1 MFSRLLATAAAIA
14 VVAAALLALRQQ
26 RLQTLHAMAELH
38 VQMDSNRKLT
48 WDAQTAI
55 AEGTH
60 PAALRAAV
68 ARVHLGLGPDDP
80 IAVPIIRPPLVEIAP
95 RISAALPSPAP

>member
-1 MFSRLLATAAAIA
+1 MFPRLLATTAAIA

-26 RLQTLHAMAELH
+26 RLQTLHAMGELH
-38 VQMDSNRKLT
+38 VQMDADRKLT

-60 PAALRAAV
+60 PAALREAI
-68 ARVHLGLGPDDP
+68 ARVNLTLGPGERSGDLPGPATPDDT
-80 IAVPIIRPPLVEIAP
+80 R
-95 RISAALPSPAP
+95 

>member
-1 MFSRLLATAAAIA
+1 MFPRLLATTAAIA

-26 RLQTLHAMAELH
+26 RLQTLHAMGELH
-38 VQMDSNRKLT
+38 VQMDADRKLT

-60 PAALRAAV
+60 PAALREAI
-68 ARVHLGLGPDDP
+68 ARVHLTLSPGDGSDD
-80 IAVPIIRPPLVEIAP
+80 
-95 RISAALPSPAP
+95 SASEATP

>member
-1 MFSRLLATAAAIA
+1 MFPRLLATTAAIA

-26 RLQTLHAMAELH
+26 RLQTLHAMGELH
-38 VQMDSNRKLT
+38 VQMDADRKLT

-60 PAALRAAV
+60 PAALREAIT
-68 ARVHLGLGPDDP
+68 RVHLTLSPDDFVQAGTP
-80 IAVPIIRPPLVEIAP
+80 
-95 RISAALPSPAP
+95 